1 LENEQK
7 FKVDLQVRKNENNG
21 VLAKL
26 QITKEKV
33 NNMEKH
39 NKDMEN
45 MKINKDSLQAIM
57 K

>member
-26 QITKEKV
+26 QITKEKI
-33 NNMEKH
+33 NMEKH

>member
-1 LENEQK
+1 LEKEQK
-7 FKVDLQVRKNENNG
+7 FKVELQVRKNENNG

-26 QITKEKV
+26 QITRENI

-45 MKINKDSLQAIM
+45 MKIDKDSL
-57 K
+57 